1 MPEKDHNVVGMEAR
15 QLWERGYEQLEKK
28 QWDYAMELL
37 CMAVEKDPGFF
48 ECRMA
53 LRAAQVKKYENASS
67 MAKIAGTA
75 ANAHNMAQ
83 AKVALVRKNYFGA
96 LSHAEKVLCGDPES
110 SVAHRVIV
118 DASSAL
124 DLPQTMISSL
134 QMLKKVNPENKDLTK
149 ELATALEMVGDWDQA
164 EQVMGQLAAV
174 NPDDPVLQQAYKDT
188 AAKATIFRG
197 QYEKMITEPCAGEE
211 GLGDNVETETLSADE
226 ALDEKIYHM
235 EERLQ
240 GESDNYKLGVDIAKL
255 YVQRRDFER
264 AFEYY
269 DWVLDNNQ
277 VSDSAIDRAVAD
289 AYQAQY
295 DYDIETFPEG
305 SPEREG
311 LVRERDVFLLEN
323 CQERAER
330 YPTMLEFRFELGE
343 RLLRMDQVNEAIQAF
358 QKAQNSPKHKL
369 DSLNYL
375 GQCFMKRGMHDMAL
389 SQFEKALGEKTVMD
403 QQRKELVY
411 NLACVYEEQGR
422 REEAARYFKEIYEV
436 DINFLDVA
444 DKVESGYSSGA

>member
-96 LSHAEKVLCGDPES
+96 LSHAEKVLCADPES

-149 ELATALEMVGDWDQA
+149 ELATALEMLGDWDQA

-197 QYEKMITEPCAGEE
+197 QYEKMITEPGAGEE

-269 DWVLDNNQ
+269 DWVLENNQ

-389 SQFEKALGEKTVMD
+389 SQFEKALREKTVMD

-411 NLACVYEEQGR
+411 NLACVYEELGR
-422 REEAARYFKEIYEV
+422 REEAAKFFKEIYEV
-436 DINFLDVA
+436 DIGFRDVA
-444 DKVESGYSSGA
+444 DKVESGYSSGG

>member
-67 MAKIAGTA
+67 LAKIAGTA

-96 LSHAEKVLCGDPES
+96 MSHAEKVLCADPES

-149 ELATALEMVGDWDQA
+149 ELATALEMLGDWDQA

-197 QYEKMITEPCAGEE
+197 QYEKMITEPGAGEE

-295 DYDIETFPEG
+295 DHDIEAFPEG

>member
-67 MAKIAGTA
+67 LAKIAGTA

-83 AKVALVRKNYFGA
+83 AKVALARKNYFGA
-96 LSHAEKVLCGDPES
+96 LSHAEKVLCADPES

-149 ELATALEMVGDWDQA
+149 ELGTALEMLGDWDQA

-197 QYEKMITEPCAGEE
+197 QYEKMITEPGAGEE

-295 DYDIETFPEG
+295 DNDIKAFPEG